1 MVSIKHLGI
10 VAILLI
16 ALSLSGCVG
25 EPADN
30 ATEEETE
37 TATTVA
43 DEILAEE
50 GVELTDSEI
59 ADLENDLE
67 EFEALISEIE
77 EDTELIVEE
86 V

>member
-10 VAILLI
+10 VAILLVGL
-16 ALSLSGCVG
+16 ALSGCVG

-30 ATEEETE
+30 ATEEEI
-37 TATTVA
+37 ATTVA

>member
-16 ALSLSGCVG
+16 GLALSGCVG

-30 ATEEETE
+30 ATEED
-37 TATTVA
+37 TATTAA

-59 ADLENDLE
+59 AALENDLE

>member
-10 VAILLI
+10 VAILLMG
-16 ALSLSGCVG
+16 LMLSGCVG
-25 EPADN
+25 EPADTV
-30 ATEEETE
+30 TEEDTTT
-37 TATTVA
+37 TAA

-59 ADLENDLE
+59 ADLESDLE
-67 EFEALISEIE
+67 EFEAMISEIE
-77 EDTELIVEE
+77 EDTELVVEE

>member
-16 ALSLSGCVG
+16 GLMLSGCVG

-30 ATEEETE
+30 VTEED
-37 TATTVA
+37 TATNGA

-67 EFEALISEIE
+67 VFEALISEIE
-77 EDTELIVEE
+77 ADTELIIEE

>member
-16 ALSLSGCVG
+16 GLTLSGCVG

-30 ATEEETE
+30 DTEED
-37 TATTVA
+37 TATA

-67 EFEALISEIE
+67 EFEAQISEIE

>member
-10 VAILLI
+10 VTILLVGL
-16 ALSLSGCVG
+16 ALSGCVG

-30 ATEEETE
+30 ATQEDTV
-37 TATTVA
+37 TTNA

-59 ADLENDLE
+59 ADLESDLE